1 MKLGQQ
7 LAGGGKPAAPQ
18 GKVAVHA
25 SPGDLVVPT
34 QVIQAAPPALQQ
46 AVLQAFKAVGLNPV
60 HYLVPQKGSK
70 QAPQQQPAQQPP
82 QQPPQG
88 EPQE

>member
-25 SPGDLVVPT
+25 SPGDLIIP
-34 QVIQAAPPALQQ
+34 QAVIQAAPPALQQ
-46 AVLQAFKAVGLNPV
+46 AVLGAFKSAGLDPV
-60 HYLVPQKGSK
+60 HYLVPSLKGK
-70 QAPQQQPAQQPP
+70 KPLQQP
-82 QQPPQG
+82 QQPEPQSPQG
-88 EPQE
+88 IPQE